1 MKKLVISAALATL
14 AFAAPA
20 HAGKL
25 ELGVLD
31 CVIDGGQSYIIAS
44 NKGVTCTFRPYNS
57 RKSELYT
64 GVISKLGVDLG
75 MTHQGQ
81 LSWAVLAASSSYDLG
96 SGRQV
101 FRRQRRSERRHRRRP
116 QRFGRRLRQLLR
128 AAAALGTGADR
139 PQCRCRRDF
148 ARAAAFAEVKVE
160 REGRRLRPARP
171 LRGSPLGWSRE
182 TRPSCGRG

>member
-1 MKKLVISAALATL
+1 MKKLIMSAALATL

-20 HAGKL
+20 HTGKL

-81 LSWAVLAASSSYDLG
+81 LSWAVLAASSSYDPGALAG
-96 SGRQV
+96 KY
-101 FRRQRRSERRHRRRP
+101 
-116 QRFGRRLRQLLR
+116 FGVNAEASVVTGGGLNVLVGGFDNSYALQPLSVQAQTGLNV
-128 AAAALGTGADR
+128 AAAVTSL
-139 PQCRCRRDF
+139 
-148 ARAAAFAEVKVE
+148 ELLHSLK
-160 REGRRLRPARP
+160 
-171 LRGSPLGWSRE
+171 
-182 TRPSCGRG
+182 